1 MNLFYIYLYKSYEWN
16 CTHMCVDFNE
26 CIFMYTY
33 KDMRYLH
40 THTEE
45 TQIPKNLKVF

>member
-1 MNLFYIYLYKSYEWN
+1 M
-16 CTHMCVDFNE
+16 DFNE

-33 KDMRYLH
+33 MDMMYFH
-40 THTEE
+40 THIEE